1 MKKTALIS
9 GATSGIGK
17 ATALLLSENGY
28 NLILT
33 GRRKQRL
40 DDLKSEIEAKS
51 NAKVFCL
58 NFDIRSN
65 DEVCKAIDSL
75 PEDFKKID
83 LLINNAGLAM
93 GLSTIQTG
101 DLQDWETMIDT
112 NIKGLLYLTL
122 KVAPL
127 MIEQKSGHI
136 INIGSIAG
144 KEVYPNG
151 NVYCATKH
159 AVDALSKAMR
169 IDMLPYKIKV
179 TQIAPG
185 MVDTEFST
193 VRFHGDKERADKVY
207 DGLTPLY
214 AEDIAEIILFV
225 ANRPKHVNINDI
237 LVTPLAQASSANVVR
252 NL

>member
-17 ATALLLSENGY
+17 ATAILLSKNGY

-40 DDLKSEIEAKS
+40 DDLKSEIEASS

-75 PEDFKKID
+75 PKDFKKID

-127 MIEQKSGHI
+127 MIDQKSGHI

-252 NL
+252 NS

>member
-40 DDLKSEIEAKS
+40 DDLKSEIEASS

-83 LLINNAGLAM
+83 ILINNAGLAM

-252 NL
+252 NS